1 MTTKRDYY
9 EILGVDRNADESELK
24 ASYRKL
30 ALKYHPDR
38 NYQGWFA
45 RLAGGLRYF
54 SRLDAGEAL
63 VPLKPFGR

>member
-1 MTTKRDYY
+1 MRGR
-9 EILGVDRNADESELK
+9 GV
-24 ASYRKL
+24 L
-30 ALKYHPDR
+30 ALFR
-38 NYQGWFA
+38 MAAYQGCFA